1 LKNPLKLAPGVLA
14 SEFEQKI
21 SSVFGKKSGIF
32 VNSGSSA
39 NLVAL
44 EALNL
49 PKGSEVI
56 TPILTFGTTVAPL
69 VQLGLVPVFVDVEE
83 GTYLMNLDQAEQAIG
98 PKTRAI
104 MIPSLLGNIPD
115 LARLKR
121 IAKKH
126 NLLVIDDS
134 ADTIGASFAG
144 KPTGYYS
151 DVSTT
156 SFYAS
161 HIITAAATGGMA
173 CFHDAAFARRARVL
187 AAWGRESTLFGS
199 HEKSEDLKQRFAGR
213 IDGEIYDAKFLF
225 TEIGYNF
232 QSTEMSAAFGLVQ
245 LGKLPGFAARR
256 KKRFAQLYAFAKKY
270 ERFFILPKSH
280 KDAVVNWLAFP
291 LALRPGTPFSRADIT
306 QHLEEQN
313 IQTRP
318 IFTGTILRQPGFKD
332 IKHRKGVKSFP
343 ISDSIMR
350 NGFLLGAHH
359 GLTDEQMSYLLSTL
373 ETYLKRF

>member
-1 LKNPLKLAPGVLA
+1 LKGIFSHGILSFTVTYKLSQYIFMPKKTNIRVAYAQAVYGKEEIAAVNRVLKNPLKLAPGVLA

-134 ADTIGASFAG
+134 ADTIGASFA
-144 KPTGYYS
+144 
-151 DVSTT
+151 
-156 SFYAS
+156 
-161 HIITAAATGGMA
+161 I
-173 CFHDAAFARRARVL
+173 R
-187 AAWGRESTLFGS
+187 
-199 HEKSEDLKQRFAGR
+199 
-213 IDGEIYDAKFLF
+213 
-225 TEIGYNF
+225 
-232 QSTEMSAAFGLVQ
+232 
-245 LGKLPGFAARR
+245 
-256 KKRFAQLYAFAKKY
+256 
-270 ERFFILPKSH
+270 
-280 KDAVVNWLAFP
+280 
-291 LALRPGTPFSRADIT
+291 FSRAKSGMFPRSEGIM
-306 QHLEEQN
+306 
-313 IQTRP
+313 IARVFGP
-318 IFTGTILRQPGFKD
+318 IAC
-332 IKHRKGVKSFP
+332 S
-343 ISDSIMR
+343 
-350 NGFLLGAHH
+350 A
-359 GLTDEQMSYLLSTL
+359 
-373 ETYLKRF
+373 